1 MWKIALTSP
10 SPKLPITGHNLFKV
24 ESRFSL
30 TKIPFR
36 NIIKKISWHSQS
48 GIKNLNLKFLIVSL
62 SAGA

>member
-1 MWKIALTSP
+1 MWKIALTSR

-36 NIIKKISWHSQS
+36 NIIKK
-48 GIKNLNLKFLIVSL
+48 NFLAQPKWYKKS
-62 SAGA
+62 